1 MSKQVNFRPEL
12 KKATSKGNG
21 VTEVLL
27 IVNNGSLVGKKDALD
42 SLLGKT
48 VSVTIQPETV
58 EFSLPVNKQTKQPNI
73 KYIVNNDGTVEVSK
87 EEQTSLDVGDGVEEV
102 ENQTIQISK
111 DLVDEFITKATSL
124 SLPED
129 ITINPRDVIT
139 RINDGEDLGEI
150 AESYEMSDTAL
161 INQIEAARQ
170 YFAPFANEWDK
181 KRDEVVFSDPE
192 PEEKEDESAEDA
204 EGETETEESVTESD
218 HLETESPD
226 IDQSLPS
233 NDEEVPG
240 INAEADGDLLG
251 KSDPYG
257 NEPPE
262 NDDSESDN
270 QTDDEDPEDDPYK

>member
-1 MSKQVNFRPEL
+1 MSNQVSFRPEL
-12 KKATSKGNG
+12 KKSTSKGNG

-27 IVNNGSLVGKKDALD
+27 IVNNGSLLGKKDDLD
-42 SLLGKT
+42 ALLGKT
-48 VSVTIQPETV
+48 VSVMIQPETV

-192 PEEKEDESAEDA
+192 PESEKAEDT
-204 EGETETEESVTESD
+204 EGETRTEESETETVDS
-218 HLETESPD
+218 ETESSD
-226 IDQSLPS
+226 IESES
-233 NDEEVPG
+233 STDEEPA
-240 INAEADGDLLG
+240 AETE
-251 KSDPYG
+251 K
-257 NEPPE
+257 N
-262 NDDSESDN
+262 ESDS
-270 QTDDEDPEDDPYK
+270 DEQPEDDDPYK

>member
-181 KRDEVVFSDPE
+181 KRDEVVFSNPE
-192 PEEKEDESAEDA
+192 PEETEEDESAEDA
-204 EGETETEESVTESD
+204 EGETENDKSETEMEDS
-218 HLETESPD
+218 ETESSD
-226 IDQSLPS
+226 I
-233 NDEEVPG
+233 
-240 INAEADGDLLG
+240 
-251 KSDPYG
+251 
-257 NEPPE
+257 
-262 NDDSESDN
+262 DSESSTDEEPAAETEKDTSESGN
-270 QTDDEDPEDDPYK
+270 QPEDDDPEDDPYK

>member
-192 PEEKEDESAEDA
+192 PESEKTEDDENAEDA
-204 EGETETEESVTESD
+204 GGEPENEKSETET
-218 HLETESPD
+218 
-226 IDQSLPS
+226 
-233 NDEEVPG
+233 
-240 INAEADGDLLG
+240 
-251 KSDPYG
+251 
-257 NEPPE
+257 
-262 NDDSESDN
+262 DDSESESSDIDSESSADEKPAAE
-270 QTDDEDPEDDPYK
+270 TEKDASESDDQPEDDPYK

>member
-1 MSKQVNFRPEL
+1 MTNQVSFRPEL

-27 IVNNGSLVGKKDALD
+27 IVNNGSLLGKKDDLD
-42 SLLGKT
+42 ALLGKT

-58 EFSLPVNKQTKQPNI
+58 EYVLPVNKQTKRPNVN
-73 KYIVNNDGTVEVSK
+73 YIVNNDGTVEMQK

-111 DLVDEFITKATSL
+111 DLVDEFISKATSL
-124 SLPED
+124 PLPED
-129 ITINPRDVIT
+129 ININPRDVIS

-181 KRDEVVFSDPE
+181 KRDEVVFQAPK
-192 PEEKEDESAEDA
+192 EETDDSDESE
-204 EGETETEESVTESD
+204 
-218 HLETESPD
+218 
-226 IDQSLPS
+226 
-233 NDEEVPG
+233 
-240 INAEADGDLLG
+240 
-251 KSDPYG
+251 
-257 NEPPE
+257 
-262 NDDSESDN
+262 DDSEESEDETINNAEGTENAAEDETEPENEVSENDGSD
-270 QTDDEDPEDDPYK
+270 DEDDPYK